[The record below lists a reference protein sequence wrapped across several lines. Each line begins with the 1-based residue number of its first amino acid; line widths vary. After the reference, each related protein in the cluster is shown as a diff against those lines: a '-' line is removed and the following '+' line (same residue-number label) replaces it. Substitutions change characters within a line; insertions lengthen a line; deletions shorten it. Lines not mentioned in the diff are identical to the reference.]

1 MMNLSPEVFVQT
13 EDYFIEL
20 ISRSLACGIGN
31 NKYGLLP
38 PSQIKES
45 SSDIRIQEKITG
57 QVEICLQK
65 CNALTRGGYLIGF
78 EPSPEEYIV
87 KNCSLE
93 KGRTGRNNI
102 WNIILSFNPSL
113 RIPTGI
119 PDINED
125 PPRHPDVVPSISLS
139 VLAENEI
146 NSSKLSPQQ
155 LIIGKILEEGE
166 QYRIDTDY
174 IPPSICM
181 AAHPLLLSY
190 YNQFVLLLDDLEK
203 ASKDIVA
210 KVRNK
215 DKPSGLALNI
225 EGVCHELMRY
235 ISNIYFSFRNNGM
248 YWNPSETLN
257 CFAGLAHLYY
267 VCLHFI
273 SVKEREE
280 MLNYFCEW
288 EEITP
293 GSFEGFISK
302 ILELQYDHNNISLM
316 MEPVHGFL
324 SMLTQLWTKLS
335 QLEFIGQHKDNL
347 IVSDKRLNKDNM
359 SKSKWTVL

>member
-1 MMNLSPEVFVQT
+1 
-13 EDYFIEL
+13 
-20 ISRSLACGIGN
+20 
-31 NKYGLLP
+31 
-38 PSQIKES
+38 
-45 SSDIRIQEKITG
+45 
-57 QVEICLQK
+57 
-65 CNALTRGGYLIGF
+65 
-78 EPSPEEYIV
+78 
-87 KNCSLE
+87 
-93 KGRTGRNNI
+93 
-102 WNIILSFNPSL
+102 
-113 RIPTGI
+113 
-119 PDINED
+119 
-125 PPRHPDVVPSISLS
+125 
-139 VLAENEI
+139 
-146 NSSKLSPQQ
+146 
-155 LIIGKILEEGE
+155 
-166 QYRIDTDY
+166 
-174 IPPSICM
+174 
-181 AAHPLLLSY
+181 
-190 YNQFVLLLDDLEK
+190 
-203 ASKDIVA
+203 
-210 KVRNK
+210 
-215 DKPSGLALNI
+215 
-225 EGVCHELMRY
+225 
-235 ISNIYFSFRNNGM
+235 M